1 MSRAITRRRPRR
13 ATTIPLAPPSLA
25 GSCDLPGGYER
36 ATLHASL
43 FGLAPCGV
51 LPAIHLAVNAVRS
64 YRTFSPLPRRAPFG
78 DSIEAVCFLCHFP
91 SGHPDR
97 GLPGALPCGVRT
109 FLPARPDRGQGARSG
124 RLANCGGLSK
134 SELSVCV
141 LADVVLLE
149 LLVEIAPR
157 CVNHLGRLRNVPPV
171 LSEHPDEER
180 ALGVFLEVAQRSRPL
195 TAIIS

>member
-1 MSRAITRRRPRR
+1 MSRRSNVEGLPSRGPPQQSHKPNSVSRAITRRRPRR

-134 SELSVCV
+134 SYPSVSWRMWYC
-141 LADVVLLE
+141 
-149 LLVEIAPR
+149 
-157 CVNHLGRLRNVPPV
+157 
-171 LSEHPDEER
+171 SS
-180 ALGVFLEVAQRSRPL
+180 FL
-195 TAIIS
+195 